1 MMIQAKL
8 AALKGIAPHEWAV
21 RFLFGGAVC
30 VVAGLIARRFGP
42 GVGGLFLA
50 FPAIFPAGASMLEA
64 HEKKHKA
71 RAGFDGTNR
80 GRTVAGVDAAGAMLG
95 SSASPASPLL
105 AGFALPRL
113 LTAATFALAILVWI
127 TLSVTLWLLAKS
139 RTFRPMRGAK
149 PSSTLFAIRN
159 SAGLSLFC
167 FGARS
172 LRSASSVHRP
182 KA

>member
-95 SSASPASPLL
+95 SIGL
-105 AGFALPRL
+105 AGFALTCWICPSPPFDRRHIRTGHSGL
-113 LTAATFALAILVWI
+113 DHAFGHLVAACEEPHLPTYARGKTILH
-127 TLSVTLWLLAKS
+127 A
-139 RTFRPMRGAK
+139 FRD
-149 PSSTLFAIRN
+149 S
-159 SAGLSLFC
+159 
-167 FGARS
+167 
-172 LRSASSVHRP
+172 
-182 KA
+182 